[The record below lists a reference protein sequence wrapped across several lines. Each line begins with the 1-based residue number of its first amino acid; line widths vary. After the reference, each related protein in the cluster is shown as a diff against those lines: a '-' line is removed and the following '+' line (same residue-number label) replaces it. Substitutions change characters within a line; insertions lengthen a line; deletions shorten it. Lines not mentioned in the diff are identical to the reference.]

1 MARALNFNA
10 GPAALPLAALER
22 AQAELLDL
30 GGTGMSVME
39 HSHRG
44 KAYEAVHNEAIALLK
59 ELVGIPDSYQ
69 VLLLQGG
76 ASQQFAVVPMNLL
89 PQGKSADYVL
99 TGSWSE
105 KAYKECKT
113 VGTVRVAATTEKDK
127 KYGRIPS
134 ADEIKWDAGAAYA
147 HITSN
152 NTIFGT
158 QWSEFPTPPGGV
170 PLVADMSSDALWRPL
185 DVTKFGLIYAGA
197 QKNLGPSGLV
207 VVIVRKDLVEGGRK
221 DIPAIFQYRTHAENN
236 SLYNTPP
243 TFSVYVLRN
252 VLDEMKKA
260 GGLSAMEKVNREK
273 AKLLY
278 DVIDERAGFYASP
291 VEKGS
296 RSHMNVVW
304 TLQTPELEEEFLK
317 EAQKRKMVGLKGHRS
332 VGGMRASIYNA
343 VPLEAVK
350 ALAGFMREFKA

>member
-44 KAYEAVHNEAIALLK
+44 KAYEAVHNEAIALLR
-59 ELVGIPDSYQ
+59 ELVNIPESYN

-105 KAYKECKT
+105 KAYKEAKS

-127 KYGRIPS
+127 KYGRIPNK
-134 ADEIKWDAGAAYA
+134 DELKFEAGAAYA

-158 QWSEFPTPPGGV
+158 QWHDFPTPPDGV
-170 PLVADMSSDALWRPL
+170 PLIADMSSDALWRPL
-185 DVTKFGLIYAGA
+185 DVTKFGLVYAGA

-252 VLDEMKKA
+252 VLDEMKKM
-260 GGLSAMEKVNREK
+260 GGLVAMEKVNREK
-273 AKLLY
+273 AQLLY
-278 DVIDERAGFYASP
+278 DVIDQRAGFYSSP
-291 VEKGS
+291 VEKAS
-296 RSHMNVVW
+296 RSTMNVVW
-304 TLQTPELEEEFLK
+304 TLGTPELEAEFLA
-317 EAQKRKMVGLKGHRS
+317 EAQKKKMIGLKGHRS

-343 VPLEAVK
+343 VPLENVK
-350 ALAGFMREFKA
+350 ALASFMREFKA